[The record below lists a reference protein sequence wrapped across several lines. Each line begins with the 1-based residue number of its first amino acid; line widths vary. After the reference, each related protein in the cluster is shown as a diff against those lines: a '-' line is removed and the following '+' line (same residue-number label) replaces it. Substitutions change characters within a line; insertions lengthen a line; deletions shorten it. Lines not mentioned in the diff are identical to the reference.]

1 MTLTRAASPI
11 AALLAVLTLGGCAQ
25 QDPQQVAARWL
36 AGADVGGYG
45 RLPRAG
51 VKAEPPEAPSVHGTL
66 LYRERIALPPNA
78 VAEIE
83 LVEADKSGRVV
94 ASTRVPVG
102 NQVPI
107 AFTLTPA
114 EGALQP
120 HHLYALRARLVVD
133 GKTLFETEGKRPVAV
148 SAASGPVELTL
159 VAARR

>member
-1 MTLTRAASPI
+1 MTRLRAALS
-11 AALLAVLTLGGCAQ
+11 AVALLAALAGCAQ

-36 AGADVGGYG
+36 AGADIGGYG

-51 VKAEPPEAPSVHGTL
+51 VQAEPPEAPSVHGTL
-66 LYRERIALPPNA
+66 LYRERIALPPNT

-83 LVEADKSGRVV
+83 LVEANKSGRVA

-102 NQVPI
+102 NQLPI
-107 AFTLTPA
+107 AFALTPP

-120 HHLYALRARLVVD
+120 HRLYALRARLVAD
-133 GKTLFETEGKRPVAV
+133 GKLLFETEGKRPVAV
-148 SAASGPVELTL
+148 SAAAGPVELTL